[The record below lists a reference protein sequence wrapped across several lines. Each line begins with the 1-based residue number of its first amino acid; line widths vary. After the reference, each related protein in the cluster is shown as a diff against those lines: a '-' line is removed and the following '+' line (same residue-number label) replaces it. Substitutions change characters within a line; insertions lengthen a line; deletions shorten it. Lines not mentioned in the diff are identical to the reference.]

1 MYICHLQKVFRKPFT
16 DIGQLLL
23 TNKTISL
30 GNNANIEQWTEVI
43 EPKRSLF
50 DINFKEIWHYRDL
63 ILLFVRRD
71 FVSQYKQTIL
81 GPLWI
86 FIQPIFTTITFLFV
100 FNKIANLSTNSIN
113 ATLFYMS
120 GITLWNYFADC
131 LTKTSNT
138 FVSNAGIF
146 GKVYF
151 PRLVTPISIVLSSLV
166 KLGIQMLLFISIF
179 AIFMLLDKQSFSVNT
194 TIFFFPFYVFIM
206 ATIGLGAG
214 LLLSS
219 LTTKYRD
226 LSYLLAFGVQLLM
239 YATPIIYPLSSTS
252 GKLRSFLMANPITS
266 LIENFRYGLFSQG
279 EFLFGGLL
287 YSLIFSVVLVALGIV
302 MFNQVEKSFMDTV

>member
-1 MYICHLQKVFRKPFT
+1 L
-16 DIGQLLL
+16 D
-23 TNKTISL
+23 NKEH
-30 GNNANIEQWTEVI
+30 IEHWTEII

-50 DINFKEIWHYRDL
+50 DVNLKEIWHYRDL

-100 FNKIANLSTNSIN
+100 FNKIANLSTNGIN

-131 LTKTSNT
+131 LNKTSNT

-166 KLGIQMLLFISIF
+166 KLCIQLSLFIVVYIIYLLLGKQEFSINLSIMLLP
-179 AIFMLLDKQSFSVNT
+179 L
-194 TIFFFPFYVFIM
+194 YVLTM
-206 ATIGLGAG
+206 AVLGFGLGVIF
-214 LLLSS
+214 SS

-226 LSYLLAFGVQLLM
+226 LSYLLVFGIQLMM
-239 YATPIIYPLSSTS
+239 YATPVIYPLSSTS
-252 GKLRSFLMANPITS
+252 GKLKTFLLLNPMTSIVESFKYS
-266 LIENFRYGLFSQG
+266 VFSQG
-279 EFLFGGLL
+279 ELLIGGLI
-287 YSLIFSVVLVALGIV
+287 YSMLFSFFVAVLGIV
-302 MFNQVEKSFMDTV
+302 VFNQVEKTFMDTV